1 MSTTEPVR
9 VVVIGGG
16 ANSEHEVG
24 LASAAS
30 VAAALDPARYA
41 VARLTID
48 RDGGWRSAD
57 LPCSFP
63 EAAAVLAAA
72 DVVFPAVHGPGGEDG
87 SLAALAA
94 LAGVPVVGSPVGAG
108 AVAMDKWVTKLVAE
122 ASGVAVAPGA
132 LLTRDE
138 ELGADATSLGAAVG
152 PMPWIVK
159 PVAGGSSFGVSRVDA
174 PDQLDAALAEAFAHD
189 DRVLVERMV
198 TGREVDVAVLER
210 PDGELVVGPPLE
222 VLNDAAG
229 FFDADTKY
237 DGSARFVLPAP
248 LDPAVAERIDV
259 VARTLFT
266 RLGCAGLARV
276 DCFVTPAGEVVLNEV
291 NTMPGLTAQSQLPKM
306 FAAVGIEYR
315 DLLSDLVETALRRAR
330 RTTGPAPSTRSGTAV
345 EAAR

>member
-1 MSTTEPVR
+1 MSTTAPVR

-30 VAAALDPARYA
+30 VAAALDPTRYA

-48 RDGGWRSAD
+48 RDGGWRSEGS
-57 LPCSFP
+57 PCTFP
-63 EAAAVLAAA
+63 EAVGVLAAA
-72 DVVFPAVHGPGGEDG
+72 DVVFPAVHGPDGEDG

-108 AVAMDKWVTKLVAE
+108 ALAMDKWVTKLVAE
-122 ASGVAVAPGA
+122 ASGIAVAPGT
-132 LLTRDE
+132 LLTR
-138 ELGADATSLGAAVG
+138 ADAVAASPAALRSAVG

-174 PDQLDAALAEAFAHD
+174 PEQLDAALAQAFAHD
-189 DRVLVERMV
+189 DRVLVERLV
-198 TGREVDVAVLER
+198 HGREVDVAVLER
-210 PDGELVVGPPLE
+210 AGGELVVGPPLE
-222 VLNDAAG
+222 VLNDAEG

-248 LDPAVAERIDV
+248 LEPAVAERIEA
-259 VARTLFT
+259 VARTLFV

-306 FAAVGIEYR
+306 FAAVGTEYPE
-315 DLLSDLVETALRRAR
+315 LLSDLVETARR
-330 RTTGPAPSTRSGTAV
+330 PSVRSGTRV
-345 EAAR
+345 GAAR

>member
-1 MSTTEPVR
+1 MSTTAPVR

-30 VAAALDPARYA
+30 VAAALDPTRYE
-41 VARLTID
+41 VARLTIE

-94 LAGVPVVGSPVGAG
+94 LAGVPVVCSPVGAG
-108 AVAMDKWVTKLVAE
+108 ALAMDKWATKLVAQ
-122 ASGVAVAPGA
+122 ASGVAVAPST
-132 LLTRDE
+132 LLTR
-138 ELGADATSLGAAVG
+138 ADAAPVDAEVLRSAVG

-159 PVAGGSSFGVSRVDA
+159 PVAGGSSYGVSRVDA
-174 PDQLDAALAEAFAHD
+174 PGQLDAALAEAFAHD
-189 DRVLVERMV
+189 DRVLVERLV

-210 PDGELVVGPPLE
+210 VTGELVVGPPLE

-248 LDPAVAERIDV
+248 LEPAVAERIDT
-259 VARTLFT
+259 VARTLFA

-276 DCFVTPAGEVVLNEV
+276 DCFVTPEGEVVLNEV

-306 FAAVGIEYR
+306 FAAVGIDYPE
-315 DLLSDLVETALRRAR
+315 LLSGLVETARR
-330 RTTGPAPSTRSGTAV
+330 PSTRSGTRV
-345 EAAR
+345 GAAR

>member
-1 MSTTEPVR
+1 MSSTESVR

-30 VAAALDPARYA
+30 VASALDPTRYE
-41 VARLTID
+41 VVRLTID

-57 LPCSFP
+57 LPCSFA
-63 EAAAVLAAA
+63 EAATVLASA

-108 AVAMDKWVTKLVAE
+108 AIAMDKWATKLVAQ
-122 ASGVAVAPGA
+122 ASGVAVAPGS
-132 LLTRDE
+132 LLTRAE
-138 ELGADATSLGAAVG
+138 TSTVDVDSLTDTVG
-152 PMPWIVK
+152 PLPWIVK

-174 PDQLDAALAEAFAHD
+174 PGQLNAALAEASAHD

-198 TGREVDVAVLER
+198 AGREVDVAVLER
-210 PDGELVVGPPLE
+210 PDGGLVVGPPLE
-222 VLNDAAG
+222 VLNAADG

-248 LDPAVAERIDV
+248 LGSAVAARIET
-259 VARTLFT
+259 VARTLFA

-276 DCFVTPAGEVVLNEV
+276 DCFVTLSGEVVLNEV

-306 FAAVGIEYR
+306 FASVGIDYP
-315 DLLSDLVETALRRAR
+315 DLLSDLVETARR
-330 RTTGPAPSTRSGTAV
+330 PSTRSGTRMG
-345 EAAR
+345 AAR

>member
-1 MSTTEPVR
+1 MSTTAPVR

-30 VAAALDPARYA
+30 VAAALDPTRYE
-41 VARLTID
+41 VARLTIE

-108 AVAMDKWVTKLVAE
+108 ALAMDKWATKLVAQ
-122 ASGVAVAPGA
+122 ASGVAVAPGT
-132 LLTRDE
+132 LLTR
-138 ELGADATSLGAAVG
+138 ADAAPVDAEVLRSAVG

-159 PVAGGSSFGVSRVDA
+159 PVAGGSSYGVSRVDA
-174 PDQLDAALAEAFAHD
+174 PGQLDAALAEAFAHD
-189 DRVLVERMV
+189 DRVLVERLV

-210 PDGELVVGPPLE
+210 VTGELVVGPPLE

-248 LDPAVAERIDV
+248 LEPAVAERIDT
-259 VARTLFT
+259 VARTLFA

-276 DCFVTPAGEVVLNEV
+276 DCFVTPEGEVVLNEV
-291 NTMPGLTAQSQLPKM
+291 NTMPGLTARSQLPKM
-306 FAAVGIEYR
+306 FAAVGIDYPE
-315 DLLSDLVETALRRAR
+315 LLSGLVETARR
-330 RTTGPAPSTRSGTAV
+330 PSTRSGTRV
-345 EAAR
+345 GAAR

>member
-1 MSTTEPVR
+1 MSTTAPVR

-30 VAAALDPARYA
+30 VAAALDPTRYE

-48 RDGGWRSAD
+48 REGGWLSDDAA
-57 LPCSFP
+57 CTFP
-63 EAAAVLAAA
+63 EAAAVIAAA
-72 DVVFPAVHGPGGEDG
+72 DVVFPAVHGPDGEDG

-108 AVAMDKWVTKLVAE
+108 ALAMDKWATKLVAQ
-122 ASGVAVAPGA
+122 ASGVAVAPGT
-132 LLTRDE
+132 LLTRV
-138 ELGADATSLGAAVG
+138 DATPAPDADVLRSAVG

-174 PDQLDAALAEAFAHD
+174 PGQLDAALAEAFALD
-189 DRVLVERMV
+189 DRVLVERLV

-210 PDGELVVGPPLE
+210 ATGELVVGPPLE
-222 VLNDAAG
+222 VLNDVDG
-229 FFDADTKY
+229 FFDAGTKY

-248 LDPAVAERIDV
+248 LEPAVAERIDT
-259 VARTLFT
+259 VARTLFA

-276 DCFVTPAGEVVLNEV
+276 DCFVSPEGEVVLNEV

-306 FAAVGIEYR
+306 FAAVGIDYPE
-315 DLLSDLVETALRRAR
+315 LLSGLVETARR
-330 RTTGPAPSTRSGTAV
+330 PSTRSGTRV
-345 EAAR
+345 GAAR

>member
-9 VVVIGGG
+9 VAVIGGG

-30 VAAALDPARYA
+30 VASALDPTRYA
-41 VARLTID
+41 VVRLTID
-48 RDGGWRSAD
+48 RDGGWRSAG

-63 EAAAVLAAA
+63 EAAAVLASA
-72 DVVFPAVHGPGGEDG
+72 DVVFPAVHGPDGEDG

-108 AVAMDKWVTKLVAE
+108 AIAMDKWATKLVAE
-122 ASGVAVAPGA
+122 ASGVAVAPGT
-132 LLTRDE
+132 LLTRAE
-138 ELGADATSLGAAVG
+138 APTVDAAALTESVG
-152 PMPWIVK
+152 PLPWIVK
-159 PVAGGSSFGVSRVDA
+159 PVAGGSSFGVSRVDTA
-174 PDQLDAALAEAFAHD
+174 DELDVALAEAFALD

-198 TGREVDVAVLER
+198 PGREVDVAVLER
-210 PDGELVVGPPLE
+210 PDGALVVGPPLE
-222 VLNDAAG
+222 VLNAADG

-248 LDPAVAERIDV
+248 LTPVVGERIEA

-276 DCFVTPAGEVVLNEV
+276 DCFVTPGGEVVLNEV

-306 FAAVGIEYR
+306 FASVGIDYP
-315 DLLSDLVETALRRAR
+315 DLLSDLVETARR
-330 RTTGPAPSTRSGTAV
+330 PSTRSGTPV